1 MSFFRGYIRLKGK
14 KPRDPFKNAP
24 LRSLEQV
31 QNEESYAGVLAN
43 DTVLIDIDDS
53 EQAETLLNIVK
64 DKGLSCQVRRTT
76 RGMHFYFV
84 NDGTWEKCA
93 TGATL
98 AIGLTADIKV
108 GVANCYA
115 VLRKE
120 GVNREVIY
128 DVDGGLFGEAEYE
141 APPKWLH
148 TVKSNVSVLNMHEGE
163 GRNTKLFSYIL
174 SLQRAGFNRNEIRET
189 LGVIN
194 NYVFKEP
201 LSKSEF
207 ETITRDEAFDTA
219 LETSF
224 FTEKG
229 GFLFDQFA
237 MHLIA
242 KLNIKR
248 INGQLHYYD
257 NGCYRFADSD
267 KLENAMLGII
277 PTLTARQRTEVY
289 KYINVTCCDNVK
301 ESDCRLI
308 CFHNG
313 IYDIA
318 TGELLPFS
326 PDIVITNQI
335 PWDYNPL
342 AYCDTVDKMLDKVS
356 VGDKDVRA
364 LLEEMAGY
372 CFFRRNELR
381 KYFILTGDTSNGK
394 STYINMVSTMLGE
407 ENITTIDL
415 KEVGEKFTN
424 AELFGKLANL
434 GDDIG
439 EGFIED
445 SSVFKKFVSGDSV
458 QVQRKQEKPFFFKNY
473 AKFIFSANTIPRVR
487 DKSGA
492 VLNRT
497 IIIPFNAT
505 FSKDDPDF
513 DPFISDKLKQRDAIE
528 YLITLAIV
536 GLKRVLAR
544 QSFTESSK
552 VIEALKQYNEENNP
566 IVTFL
571 NELDEGELTRESI
584 SELYL
589 RYQSFCDAE
598 GVKALGRTAFTR
610 FILKSHANLEAYVTT
625 VNGKRIRRF
634 RSKKV

>member
-24 LRSLEQV
+24 LRSFDQV
-31 QNEESYAGVLAN
+31 KDEESYAGVLQN
-43 DTVLIDIDDS
+43 DTVLIDIDDGK
-53 EQAETLLNIVK
+53 QAETLLKIVQ
-64 DKGLSCQVRRTT
+64 DKALNCQVRQTT
-76 RGMHFYFV
+76 RGMHFYFT

-93 TGATL
+93 TGVTL

-108 GVANCYA
+108 GVTNCYA
-115 VLRKE
+115 VLKKD
-120 GVNREVIY
+120 GVNRETIY
-128 DVDGGLFGEAEYE
+128 DVDGGLFEGGEYQ

-148 TVKSNVSVLNMHEGE
+148 PVKTNVSVFNMHEGE

-174 SLQRAGFNRNEIRET
+174 SLQRAGFDRSEIRET
-189 LGVIN
+189 LRVIN
-194 NYVFKEP
+194 DYVFETP

-207 ETITRDEAFDTA
+207 DTITRDEAFDTA

-237 MHLIA
+237 LHLIG

-248 INGQLHYYD
+248 INGQLHFYD
-257 NGCYRFADSD
+257 NGCYRFADQS
-267 KLENAMLGII
+267 KLENAMIGII
-277 PTLTARQRTEVY
+277 PTLSARQRSEVY
-289 KYINVTCCDNVK
+289 KYIDVTCCDNVK

-308 CFHNG
+308 CFQNG

-318 TGELLPFS
+318 SGELLPFS
-326 PDIVITNQI
+326 PEIVITNQI
-335 PWDYNPL
+335 PWSYNPL
-342 AYCDTVDKMLDKVS
+342 AYCDTVDKMLNKVS

-394 STYINMVSTMLGE
+394 STYINMLSTMLGS

-415 KEVGEKFTN
+415 REVGEKFTN

-505 FSKDDPDF
+505 FSKNDPDF

-528 YLITLAIV
+528 YLITLAIA

-544 QSFTESSK
+544 QSFSESTK
-552 VIEALKQYNEENNP
+552 VAEALKQYNEENNP

-571 NELDEGELTRESI
+571 NELEEGELVRESI

-598 GVKALGRTAFTR
+598 GVRALGRTAFTR
-610 FILKSHANLEAYVTT
+610 FVLKSHGDLEVFVTR
-625 VNGKRIRRF
+625 VNGKCTRRF
-634 RSKKV
+634 RAK